1 MGTQK
6 LLLPF
11 HGRTVIEQVVDAIL
25 AAGIGQVF
33 VVVGQD
39 GAQIAQALAGRAVH
53 LVANPDAAG
62 DMLSSVRC
70 GWRAL
75 PAECAAV
82 LVALG
87 DQPMVGAALI
97 RQVLRA
103 YAESEHGMVVPVHHG
118 QRGHPLLIAA
128 RFGEEILTQHEA
140 VGLRGLLQAH
150 PREVGEVSVTT
161 SAVLTDFDT
170 PEDYQSALGQ

>member
-103 YAESEHGMVVPVHHG
+103 YARPG
-118 QRGHPLLIAA
+118 RFPLP
-128 RFGEEILTQHEA
+128 LTFHKNKNRETST
-140 VGLRGLLQAH
+140 RTRLLKYF
-150 PREVGEVSVTT
+150 RWR
-161 SAVLTDFDT
+161 
-170 PEDYQSALGQ
+170 ALPYSHRP